1 MRKSFLTIAIV
12 AIALLAA
19 TTGCRKSF
27 LDTPP
32 PTMVMEDFFTSESNA
47 KLAITGCYD
56 VMGWDGNHNT
66 IPFFFG
72 DIIGRDGWKG
82 GCGCGPGLDGPAH

>member
-1 MRKSFLTIAIV
+1 MKKINIFLFSAV
-12 AIALLAA
+12 ALLLLLA
-19 TTGCRKSF
+19 TGCKKEF
-27 LDTPP
+27 LDVKP
-32 PTMVMEDFFTSESNA
+32 PTQVMEDFFTTEENA

-72 DIIGRDGWKG
+72 DIS
-82 GCGCGPGLDGPAH
+82 